1 MAFTQAPQR
10 TPGKAALGPGTE
22 AWGKDRDS
30 QTLISAP
37 AVWPRQPSFF
47 RPFLQG
53 FPAFA
58 APAVCACVEAPGA
71 APAMVLPLGSLEQDL
86 LKAGGDGAR
95 LKGSGWR
102 AEVREAANGSPGRGL
117 LCVFL

>member
-1 MAFTQAPQR
+1 MGKGQR
-10 TPGKAALGPGTE
+10 LTDLDLCSCSLALT
-22 AWGKDRDS
+22 
-30 QTLISAP
+30 T
-37 AVWPRQPSFF
+37 SFF
-47 RPFLQG
+47 PPFLQG